1 MVNPHSD
8 QMKLEER
15 YRRLDKGTIELTMT
29 IDDPK
34 TYTKPWVSS
43 RMILKL
49 QPPDFKIREEFCSPS
64 EEEHFNKGVRDPAGG
79 ITSK

>member
-1 MVNPHSD
+1 
-8 QMKLEER
+8 MKLEER
-15 YRRLDKGTIELTMT
+15 YRRVDRNTIELTMT

-34 TYTKPWVSS
+34 TYTKPWVSN

-64 EEEHFNKGVRDPAGG
+64 EEEAFNKGVRDPAGG
-79 ITSK
+79 VTTK